1 VAEPAPELPE
11 AVEIVLQIPDRKA
24 FDAAI
29 LGERLRPALTGPR
42 PVLIEISAY
51 TSSEG
56 EQSDNLALSQ
66 RWADELR
73 DRLISQ
79 GVEADTV
86 SAFGFGEGRPA
97 GVDADAPENQRIIV
111 YISYY

>member
-1 VAEPAPELPE
+1 M
-11 AVEIVLQIPDRKA
+11 LQIPDRKA

-42 PVLIEISAY
+42 PVLIEITAY

-97 GVDADAPENQRIIV
+97 GVDADAPENQRVIV